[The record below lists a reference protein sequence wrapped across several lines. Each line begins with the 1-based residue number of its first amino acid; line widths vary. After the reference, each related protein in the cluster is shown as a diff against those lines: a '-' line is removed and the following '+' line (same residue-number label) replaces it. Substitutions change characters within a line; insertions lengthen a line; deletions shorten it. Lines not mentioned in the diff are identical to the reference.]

1 MTVADRIIGLRKE
14 LNLTQD
20 DLAKMLG
27 LSGRSSIS
35 KIEKAGNDITI
46 HNINRIA
53 DALNCSPGYLMGYE
67 DAIRKD
73 IQSDKEK
80 NSIDPMCESLI
91 SYMENF
97 DDKQKKLLESYI
109 KLLAQEE

>member
-1 MTVADRIIGLRKE
+1 MTVADRIIRLRKE

-73 IQSDKEK
+73 IQSDKD
-80 NSIDPMCESLI
+80 NIIDPMCESLI
-91 SYMENF
+91 SYMANF